1 VTRLVREGGGGG
13 GGQSK
18 FYMATAPHSSLYLA
32 TDVRGTSADLKRSS
46 FEDGIRIRSKSP
58 SC

>member
-13 GGQSK
+13 GVN
-18 FYMATAPHSSLYLA
+18 SSLYLA